1 MKIKRELQRISRIPK
16 VLLRVRDPVRG
27 CVRVI
32 NDLQNKVSELESQL
46 ASTQEEVARITQKN
60 GNLITII
67 NGYDEVSY
75 PNFYIPSLQ
84 GFKLIIGKTPMG
96 HMYPPVSNDI
106 DPLQLWEPLWT

>member
-46 ASTQEEVARITQKN
+46 ASTQEEVARITQQN

-84 GFKLIIGKTPMG
+84 ADHSEDT
-96 HMYPPVSNDI
+96 HTYPPVSNDI
-106 DPLQLWEPLWT
+106 DPLQLWEPLRT